1 MNGSI
6 SLLATG
12 TFGFVIWPLPLRQLP
27 SSILWPVGSYGS
39 DSGLEF
45 DMLDICTSQ
54 DAGSHS
60 ATGESTLSQT
70 RPPDHLN
77 SIGRLGIQTLRW
89 GRGGTTDTLI
99 CICPSICWVP
109 SCRLWAILQLELAQQ
124 TPRVSCL
131 LPHHVH
137 MSVDLSCPAARFIC
151 TIFLGY
157 THVPL

>member
-1 MNGSI
+1 M
-6 SLLATG
+6 G
-12 TFGFVIWPLPLRQLP
+12 TFRFDIWPLHFSQIP

-89 GRGGTTDTLI
+89 GGGCTADILI
-99 CICPSICWVP
+99 YSHLSILRAP
-109 SCRLWAILQLELAQQ
+109 SCRPWVILQLGLV
-124 TPRVSCL
+124 TCKSSIIHICL
-131 LPHHVH
+131 IQLIER
-137 MSVDLSCPAARFIC
+137 S
-151 TIFLGY
+151 
-157 THVPL
+157 